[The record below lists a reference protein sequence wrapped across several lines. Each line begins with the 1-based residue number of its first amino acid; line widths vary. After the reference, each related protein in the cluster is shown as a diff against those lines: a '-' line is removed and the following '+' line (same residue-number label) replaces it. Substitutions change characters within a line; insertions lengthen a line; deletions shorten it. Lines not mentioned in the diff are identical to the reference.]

1 MIPRTSHRKG
11 SRYKGTNLGNSVED
25 DSIYDG
31 TEKKTAPGH
40 LEANCHE
47 GHGKLVY

>member
-31 TEKKTAPGH
+31 TEKKQHPGTWKQTAMKGM
-40 LEANCHE
+40 AS
-47 GHGKLVY
+47 